1 MAVVV
6 DDTTPPVVLGDDNR
20 HGESTLFLTLLL
32 IKNKR
37 VNFQDP
43 VMTTIEIKDCGNVL
57 IVKWDL
63 EDEEKRKL
71 RGFECKLIY
80 SHPSIFREINHTSL
94 LATASKTGQ

>member
-37 VNFQDP
+37 VNFEDP

-57 IVKWDL
+57 I
-63 EDEEKRKL
+63 ENGTSRGTRKIENTWFL
-71 RGFECKLIY
+71 V
-80 SHPSIFREINHTSL
+80 
-94 LATASKTGQ
+94 